1 MKSGM
6 TRGKQPR
13 SWILLRDELDAHTLL
28 ITALLVPSRNPIFRF
43 AQSV

>member
-1 MKSGM
+1 VENNPD
-6 TRGKQPR
+6 RGFCFVMNF
-13 SWILLRDELDAHTLL
+13 DAHTLL